1 MPTGLLTTL
10 DLVKGQT
17 AEGLIEE
24 TTQAFPEITGRTR
37 IAGQWVQIPNVG
49 AARGID
55 GVNYPTLVTVEDP
68 VVTFVDVNEGSDHT
82 KARQE
87 ERLTECFNMNPRWG
101 VGVLAAKRSKDPI
114 DVIMARQAGPHLR
127 AAWRQVCKCFYYGRH
142 ATLGDPKGFPGLLAG
157 YDATNMVVDA
167 GGTTADTGSSAW
179 LVAFG
184 PEFLQWVWGN
194 NVQMQISD
202 LEIRESL
209 DANNKPYSRYHQELF
224 ALPGLQF
231 LSTQHAVRI
240 KKLTADSGKGMT
252 DDLVADA
259 IMKFPVGVYP
269 DVIFMSRRSLRQLQ
283 DSRTATNATG
293 SPAPIPQESHGLP
306 IAVTDSILNTEPLTL

>member
-10 DLVKGQT
+10 DLVKGQM

-24 TTQAFPEITGRTR
+24 TLQAFPEISGRTR
-37 IAGQWVQIPNVG
+37 NAGQWVQIPNVG
-49 AARGID
+49 AARGIP
-55 GVNYPTLVTVEDP
+55 GTNYPTLVTVEDP
-68 VVTFVDVNEGSDHT
+68 EVKFVDINEGTNHT

-87 ERLTECFNMNPRWG
+87 ERLTECFNLNPRWG

-114 DVIMARQAGPHLR
+114 DVIMARQASAHLR

-142 ATLGDPKGFPGLLAG
+142 DTFGDPKGFPGLLAG
-157 YDATNMVVDA
+157 HDATNMVVDA
-167 GGTTADTGSSAW
+167 GGTTDNTGSSVW

-194 NVQMQISD
+194 DVQMQISD

-240 KKLTADSGKGMT
+240 KKLTTDAGKGLT
-252 DDLVADA
+252 DDLIAEA
-259 IMKFPVGVYP
+259 ILKFPVGVFP
-269 DVIFMSRRSLRQLQ
+269 DVAFMSRRSLAQLQ
-283 DSRTATNATG
+283 QSRTATNATG
-293 SPAPIPQESHGLP
+293 VPAPFPQESHGVP
-306 IAVTDSILNTEPLTL
+306 IAVTDSIVNTEPLAL

>member
-10 DLVKGQT
+10 DLVKGQM

-24 TTQAFPEITGRTR
+24 TTQAFPEITGRMR
-37 IAGQWVQIPNVG
+37 IAGKWIQIPNVG

-55 GVNYPTLVTVEDP
+55 GTNYPTLITVEDP
-68 VVTFVDVNEGSDHT
+68 TVSFVDVNEGTDHT

-87 ERLTECFNMNPRWG
+87 ERLTECFNINPRWG
-101 VGVLAAKRSKDPI
+101 VGVVAAKRSKDPI

-127 AAWRQVCKCFYYGRH
+127 ASWRTVCKCFYYGRH
-142 ATLGDPKGFPGLLAG
+142 ATFGDAKGFPGLLAG

-167 GGTTADTGSSAW
+167 GGTSDNTASSAW

-194 NVQMQISD
+194 NVQMEVSE
-202 LEIRESL
+202 LEVRESL
-209 DANNKPYSRYHQELF
+209 DANNKPYSRYHQELI

-240 KKLTADSGKGMT
+240 KKLTADTGKGLT
-252 DDLVADA
+252 DDLIAEA

-269 DVIFMSRRSLRQLQ
+269 DALFMSRRSLKQLQ
-283 DSRTATNATG
+283 NSRTATNATG
-293 SPAPIPQESHGLP
+293 APAPIPQESHGLP
-306 IAVTDSILNTEPLTL
+306 IAVTDSIVNTETLAL